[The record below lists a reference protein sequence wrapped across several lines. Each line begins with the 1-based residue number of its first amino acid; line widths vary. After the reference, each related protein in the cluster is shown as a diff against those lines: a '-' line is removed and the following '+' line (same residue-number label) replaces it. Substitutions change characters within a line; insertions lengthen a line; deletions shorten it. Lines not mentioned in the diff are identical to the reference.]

1 MTGPPVRFV
10 NRGIAEVWQH
20 QYQLGHFVDT
30 QDNYGSGFS
39 TFCRLFLAMGLGP
52 YVAARVANMAALVGA
67 TALLAGI
74 LRSSRVSWILVSAI
88 TLIFFALNAGSSSI
102 QARPDFLATLLIMA
116 VLALGRPAFLRRS
129 NAVLAFFPK
138 T

>member
-52 YVAARVANMAALVGA
+52 RRRVDPKA
-67 TALLAGI
+67 TAI
-74 LRSSRVSWILVSAI
+74 KNRH
-88 TLIFFALNAGSSSI
+88 
-102 QARPDFLATLLIMA
+102 
-116 VLALGRPAFLRRS
+116 
-129 NAVLAFFPK
+129 
-138 T
+138 